1 MMFIVRVCRGA
12 ERLVRI
18 LIRNIL
24 VRKIVEELIS
34 FQFRRLR
41 LSFIASTS
49 LLFIQWY
56 TVDPVGKLL
65 VHQ

>member
-56 TVDPVGKLL
+56 TADPVGKLL